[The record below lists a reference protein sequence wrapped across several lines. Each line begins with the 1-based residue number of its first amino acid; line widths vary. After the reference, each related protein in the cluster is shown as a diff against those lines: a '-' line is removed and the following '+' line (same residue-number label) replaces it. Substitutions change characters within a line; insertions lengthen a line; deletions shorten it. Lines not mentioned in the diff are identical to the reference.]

1 MKLKL
6 KLLSSTLSQSKE
18 EEMKKSFMILVVIL
32 FASAYSYAQ
41 SSVQSSWFYYTK
53 DSPNY
58 TLNANQGK
66 RMVEFEVT
74 FSKPFDKKPK
84 VVIMPSLMDAEKAT
98 QIRYSIRATG
108 ISRDGFVLLA
118 EVWGDTQLN
127 AIGGFW
133 LAHTEE

>member
-1 MKLKL
+1 MK
-6 KLLSSTLSQSKE
+6 KLL
-18 EEMKKSFMILVVIL
+18 LVVTVLL
-32 FASAYSYAQ
+32 FVCANSYAQ

-66 RMVEFEVT
+66 RIVEFEVT
-74 FSKPFDKKPK
+74 FAKPFDKKPK
-84 VVIMPSLMDAEKAT
+84 VVIMPSLLDAEKAT
-98 QIRYSIRATG
+98 QVRYSIRATG
-108 ISRDGFVLLA
+108 VSRDGFVLLA